1 MLTCFCVRCLLLKSY
16 TGLSFYSF
24 LAEALLTFFI
34 IAGTLLLY
42 GGILMGTYNTMYE
55 YLTPKSNLLKN
66 KQLELIC
73 EAHRDCIFK
82 LGILIP

>member
-1 MLTCFCVRCLLLKSY
+1 MLAAEVLH
-16 TGLSFYSF
+16 GLEF
-24 LAEALLTFFI
+24 LFFLGRGSAHFFI